1 MPNLA
6 GRLFSALTRNAI
18 PGAQQRQ
25 LQLRNS
31 YKRVF
36 ASEDGQA
43 IMADL
48 AKQCGTGDCLDP
60 DHDPYKTHYNLG
72 AYRVLRHIQ
81 TQGELTDAFILRA
94 VDAERRADAAAIEG
108 DE

>member
-1 MPNLA
+1 MPDLVA
-6 GRLFSALTRNAI
+6 RMFSALTRKAI

-36 ASEDGQA
+36 ASDDGQA

-48 AKQCGTGDCLDP
+48 VKQCGTGDCVVPGDP
-60 DHDPYKTHYNLG
+60 HLTHYNLG